1 MSERKIRLSQVMK
14 EFNVG
19 LTTVVE
25 FLQKRGVEIDSAPNA
40 LVLPEVYTMLEKEYG
55 GNRVGE
61 SRQSIRERIN
71 TKQESVTLEKKRE
84 ADEERKEVFIKT
96 TVEEKIQGP
105 KVLGKID
112 LNPKPKRSEERR
124 VGKECRSRWSPY
136 H

>member
-112 LNPKPKRSEERR
+112 LNPKPKSKPASEPA
-124 VGKECRSRWSPY
+124 KP
-136 H
+136 